1 VSPIPALAVAAL
13 LGSSCS
19 LRAAAAF
26 VAGEAFAVGA
36 IVTLVVVVA
45 AGSLD
50 DSLDSTLAV
59 MQLGIAALL
68 ALLLVA
74 HSRRTRDEPASTRV
88 LAALDGVGSPVA
100 FVSGAAMVAVNP
112 KNLAL
117 ALAGGA
123 AILELDQTD
132 GSNVVTVLVFTA
144 VAVSL
149 LIAEVLA
156 YALMPH
162 ASARLLARGRE
173 LILRHERV
181 VVNTVLLGLSL
192 LFLIRGLLD
201 LLR

>member
-13 LGSSCS
+13 LGSRGS
-19 LRAAAAF
+19 LRAASAF
-26 VAGEAFAVGA
+26 VAGEALAVGA
-36 IVTLVVVVA
+36 IVALVVVVA
-45 AGSLD
+45 AESLD
-50 DSLDSTLAV
+50 DSLDSALAV

-74 HSRRTRDEPASTRV
+74 HSRKMRDAPASTRV
-88 LAALDGVGSPVA
+88 LAALDGVGSSVA
-100 FVSGAAMVAVNP
+100 FMTGAAMVAVNP

-123 AILELDQTD
+123 AILELDQTG

-149 LIAEVLA
+149 PIAEALA
-156 YALMPH
+156 YALMPN

-181 VVNTVLLGLSL
+181 VVNGVLLGLSL
-192 LFLIRGLLD
+192 LFLARGLLD
-201 LLR
+201 LLG